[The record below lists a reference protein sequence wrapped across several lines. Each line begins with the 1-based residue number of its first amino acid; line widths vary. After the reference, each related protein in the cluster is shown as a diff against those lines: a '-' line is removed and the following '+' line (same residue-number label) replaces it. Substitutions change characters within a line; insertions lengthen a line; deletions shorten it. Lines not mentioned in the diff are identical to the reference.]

1 MAAGFDPAEAMA
13 RMRAL
18 AAARGGG
25 SGRCALHVPRAPRLL
40 LRAPPQPPP
49 TPTPPPPCPAPAGAL
64 LSVSGGP
71 SEQGGARRTDSRRGP
86 WGCGGDTEALV
97 SGTKRGL
104 LHRFW
109 RCSAPARR

>member
-40 LRAPPQPPP
+40 LRAPPLPRP
-49 TPTPPPPCPAPAGAL
+49 
-64 LSVSGGP
+64 
-71 SEQGGARRTDSRRGP
+71 RRGLAIGQWRTLRAG
-86 WGCGGDTEALV
+86 WGA
-97 SGTKRGL
+97 
-104 LHRFW
+104 
-109 RCSAPARR
+109 AY

>member
-18 AAARGGG
+18 AAARGGA

-40 LRAPPQPPP
+40 LRAPPPHPPP
-49 TPTPPPPCPAPAGAL
+49 NPNPPPAAAGAL

-86 WGCGGDTEALV
+86 WGCGWGAGELV

-104 LHRFW
+104 LRHFW
-109 RCSAPARR
+109 RYSAPARR